1 MAEINNENV
10 GASTPSINR
19 DTTMDIAS
27 LIKTAKQE
35 ETPAPTVNTPITAP
49 EGDVQEAVK
58 HKTKLE
64 QMMESQKNQTLGLVV
79 NNSDLNHDENVQLK
93 NKTSDD
99 AMSDADKYLADMDAQ
114 IDAAKKISFPRPENP
129 QQMVGIMDALDRAA
143 KNPDILKTGEAPAET
158 PAEESK
164 EAVSQD
170 TTAEEKAPEVPV
182 EAKDDSEAAKKA
194 EDEKKEELKKQVIN
208 ILIDKTGMG
217 VDFHFDEEEKAKLKT
232 AEEIH
237 VTEVEDID
245 LATITVKKPERS
257 FVDTASEYQLSSSR
271 VPVVFPASR
280 FRAYMT
286 GLTYGEMADIAFTHE
301 NMNFDK
307 ANKRLSIIYNK
318 MADPS
323 CGKFDSYDDFLK
335 KFSFMDMQLA
345 IYGIIIATFPEL
357 DDIGMTCNNSK
368 CGQSFSHK
376 FSPRSLIQFDLC
388 DQRFLDGMKEVIDCP
403 IGKEKELMENSPTM
417 KHKRIRLPDTGL
429 IVEVGFASAYEYLYN
444 GIVDLN
450 DEDKFKDEHPDDLGG
465 ALRINAALLSAV
477 RALYVPNDDGSYTM
491 FDKGEDMINILY
503 NVKPN
508 EIRLIVSIL
517 DKYATG
523 YSPVFAL
530 KDVKCPH
537 CGGVTPIV
545 PIEDLTELVFQ
556 KYLRLLNTSLDA
568 DSISV
573 L

>member
-35 ETPAPTVNTPITAP
+35 ETPAPTVTTPITAP

-99 AMSDADKYLADMDAQ
+99 AISDADKYLADMDAQ
-114 IDAAKKISFPRPENP
+114 IDVAKKISFPRPENP

-158 PAEESK
+158 PTEESN

-170 TTAEEKAPEVPV
+170 TTEEKAPETPV
-182 EAKDDSEAAKKA
+182 EVKDDPEAAKKA

>member
-35 ETPAPTVNTPITAP
+35 ETPAPTVTTPITAP

-158 PAEESK
+158 PTEESK

-170 TTAEEKAPEVPV
+170 TTAEEKAPEAPV
-182 EAKDDSEAAKKA
+182 EVKDDSESAKKA

-403 IGKEKELMENSPTM
+403 IGKEKELMKNSPTM

>member
-35 ETPAPTVNTPITAP
+35 ETPAPTVTTPITAP

-64 QMMESQKNQTLGLVV
+64 QMMEAKQNQTLGMVV
-79 NNSDLNHDENVQLK
+79 DNDKLNHDEKVQLK

-99 AMSDADKYLADMDAQ
+99 AISDADKYLADMDAQ

-143 KNPDILKTGEAPAET
+143 KNPDILKTGEVPAET
-158 PAEESK
+158 PTEESK

-170 TTAEEKAPEVPV
+170 TTAEEKAPETPV
-182 EAKDDSEAAKKA
+182 EVKDDPEAAKKA

-345 IYGIIIATFPEL
+345 IYGIIIATFPEM

>member
-35 ETPAPTVNTPITAP
+35 ETPAPTVTTPITAP

-158 PAEESK
+158 PTEESK

-170 TTAEEKAPEVPV
+170 TTAEEKAPETPV
-182 EAKDDSEAAKKA
+182 EVKDDPEAAKKA

-345 IYGIIIATFPEL
+345 IYGIIIATFPEM